1 MGCLV
6 RVVVITIC
14 IFLIC
19 NFPQT
24 LILKCIYNYKAYKY
38 SRSSLDPS
46 GVSHIC
52 FTGACELRFLDSLQH
67 VIKLSVIHLLNLV
80 YKSRFDNVRCVKS
93 LCFCLLKQ
101 ICNSYTFLSNFVIFK
116 FFIYWEVG
124 RERIELKGLHPSLR
138 KATVKKC

>member
-6 RVVVITIC
+6 RVVIITIC

-24 LILKCIYNYKAYKY
+24 LILKCVYNYKAYKY
-38 SRSSLDPS
+38 SRSSHDPS

-52 FTGACELRFLDSLQH
+52 FIGACELGLLNSLQH
-67 VIKLSVIHLLNLV
+67 VIKISVIHILNLV
-80 YKSRFDNVRCVKS
+80 YKSRFDNVRCVKN

-101 ICNSYTFLSNFVIFK
+101 ICNSYMFLSDFVIFK
-116 FFIYWEVG
+116 FFFCWEVG
-124 RERIELKGLHPSLR
+124 RERIRGKGSPPLP
-138 KATVKKC
+138 